1 MIVMLV
7 ASAIQMLIA
16 TCLID
21 NFSTLQ
27 MNNLKSELR
36 ILGLLNYKILN
47 FLSRDRTIKI
57 LRFRL
62 DQNTKLKKIFLCVLV
77 LITDLFS

>member
-36 ILGLLNYKILN
+36 IHGLLNYKILN